1 MNLANDV
8 FRQFLDGYRDAAL
21 AKDVEAFVAPYAD
34 DVHVFDMWND
44 WSMQGLASWRRMAQT
59 WFGSLGDE
67 RVQVEF
73 DDVTSFIADD
83 MVCGHATVTYT
94 ALAIDGSKLRSLSN
108 RMTVVL
114 QRRNG
119 AWKVVHEH
127 TSAPIEHTTLKA
139 ILQRPA

>member
-21 AKDVEAFVAPYAD
+21 TKDVEAFVVPYAD
-34 DVHVFDMWND
+34 DVYVFDMWND
-44 WSMQGLASWRRMAQT
+44 WSMQGIASWRRMAQT

-73 DDVTSFIADD
+73 DDVMSFVADD
-83 MVCGHATVTYT
+83 MVCGRATVTYT
-94 ALAIDGSKLRSLSN
+94 ALAIDGGKLRSLSN

-114 QRRNG
+114 QRRDD

-127 TSAPIEHTTLKA
+127 TSAPIEHTSLKA
-139 ILQRPA
+139 ILRRPA